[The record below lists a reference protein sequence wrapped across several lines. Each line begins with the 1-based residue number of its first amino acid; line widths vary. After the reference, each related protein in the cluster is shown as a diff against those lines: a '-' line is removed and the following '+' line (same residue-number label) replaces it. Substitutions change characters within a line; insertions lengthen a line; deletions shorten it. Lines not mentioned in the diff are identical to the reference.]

1 MSIFTGSPVVGISV
15 EPSTANT
22 PEEFKDIYS
31 SMTSELANLSPGM
44 TIMSQGFGIYS
55 IAGYDTYAFVYRNAE
70 YSTNPLKAIALI
82 SRIGYQQMTIIFTS
96 DPKSFDQRMP
106 VVQKMIDSIKIT
118 GR

>member
-1 MSIFTGSPVVGISV
+1 
-15 EPSTANT
+15 
-22 PEEFKDIYS
+22 
-31 SMTSELANLSPGM
+31 MTSELANRSPGM

-70 YSTNPLKAIALI
+70 DPTNPLKAIALI

-96 DPKSFDQRMP
+96 DLKSFDQRMP